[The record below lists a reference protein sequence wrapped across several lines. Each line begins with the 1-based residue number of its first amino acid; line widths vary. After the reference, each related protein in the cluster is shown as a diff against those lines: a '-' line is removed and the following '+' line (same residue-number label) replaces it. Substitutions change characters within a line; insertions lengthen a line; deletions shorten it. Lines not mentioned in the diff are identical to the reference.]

1 MAITYK
7 VLGQSSPAA
16 NTATNIYTVPA
27 NTSAVCSTINVCN
40 YAATNATFRVAV
52 RPAGATLAN
61 LHYIAY
67 DTAIPS
73 NDSIALTLG
82 MTLGNTDVVTVYANS
97 ATLSFSVFGSEI
109 V

>member
-7 VLGQSSPAA
+7 VLGQSTPAG
-16 NTATNIYTVPA
+16 NTANDIYTVPA
-27 NTSAVCSTINVCN
+27 NTSTVCSTISICN
-40 YAATNATFRVAV
+40 RAATNATFRVAV

-61 LHYIAY
+61 VHYIAY

-82 MTLGNTDVVTVYANS
+82 ITLGNTDVVTVYANS